1 MSTEAAETKNEA
13 LCCEGKLGEL
23 WAAAEKCAQRE
34 PMKCSGVAFLSGFL
48 LAVLPVGWIVAA
60 LVRIAFSIA
69 RPLLVVLGAM
79 KALEE
84 IEKRRL
90 P

>member
-1 MSTEAAETKNEA
+1 
-13 LCCEGKLGEL
+13 
-23 WAAAEKCAQRE
+23 
-34 PMKCSGVAFLSGFL
+34 MKCSGVAFLSGFL

-69 RPLLVVLGAM
+69 RPLLIVLGAM